1 MRRFLSLF
9 LVSSLAFAACD
20 KKAEDKKD
28 DKKEEAK
35 KDDKKGDDKGDKK
48 GDKDDDKKGDKAD
61 KKDDGLTFKA
71 KAPAVGD
78 KVEEKETSD
87 TKMTMDVDA
96 GGKKQT
102 IEMTM
107 VESMVKKTEVL
118 AVDGKAITKAKLTY
132 VEKKKTETEGGKE
145 KKKPK
150 SPIEGKTYILE
161 SKDGKTLV
169 TDEKGKKVPKDEEDA
184 VLKGNRAFGKPDP
197 VLTGLPDK
205 AIKVGDKV
213 EKLAK
218 ALEEHFKNMDESKD
232 PLEVTDVE
240 VKLESI
246 DKDGETGVFA
256 IQLTMASPKTSK
268 EPFALKIPLKGT
280 MKVRAKDGF
289 TTEVALKGPLT
300 MEGNDP
306 KFKLSA
312 KGDMKITVTNTQ

>member
-1 MRRFLSLF
+1 MRRFLPLF
-9 LVSSLAFAACD
+9 LISSLAFAACD

-35 KDDKKGDDKGDKK
+35 KDDKKGDDKADKK
-48 GDKDDDKKGDKAD
+48 GDKDDDKKGDK
-61 KKDDGLTFKA
+61 KEDGLVFKA

-78 KVEEKETSD
+78 KVEEKETSEM
-87 TKMTMDVDA
+87 KMALDIDA

-102 IEMTM
+102 VDMTM
-107 VESMVKKTEVL
+107 NESMVKKTEVL
-118 AVDGKAITKAKLTY
+118 AVDGKAVTKEKVTY

-150 SPIEGKTYILE
+150 SPIDGKTYILE
-161 SKDGKTLV
+161 AKDGKTLV
-169 TDEKGKKVPKDEEDA
+169 TDEKGKKVPKDEEEA
-184 VLKGNRAFGKPDP
+184 VLKANRAFGKPDP

-218 ALEEHFKNMDESKD
+218 ALEEHFKDMDESKEQ
-232 PLEVTDVE
+232 PEISDVE

-246 DKDGETGVFA
+246 DKDGEAGVFT
-256 IQLTMASPKTSK
+256 IQLTMSSPKSSK
-268 EPFALKIPLKGT
+268 EPFSMKIPLKGT

-289 TTEVALKGPLT
+289 TTEVNLKGPLT
-300 MEGNDP
+300 MEGTDP

-312 KGDMKITVTNTQ
+312 KGDMKLSITNTQ